1 MREQIVAIYTPESSL
16 ASPGKMIRDMF
27 RDLNASRELS
37 WCLASR
43 DLHAQYR
50 KAFFGFFW
58 VLVLPL
64 ANTVTWIFLS
74 FSGVVFVGETN
85 LPYPAYAF
93 SGTMLWA
100 IFIDAVNAPLLGTMS
115 SQNILAKINFPR
127 EAIVISGV
135 YQTLFNSAIKGG
147 LLLISLPFFGIA
159 FGWHLLLFPFA
170 LLSLIIVGTTIG
182 LLITP
187 VGLLYTDV
195 GKGMAVLMQFLMYLS
210 PTIFAMPSEGCAA
223 TLFLLNPV
231 TPVIVTARD
240 WLAGSAPEYLG
251 HFLVVN
257 AVSLLLLLLV
267 WVVYRLAMPILI
279 ERMSA

>member
-1 MREQIVAIYTPESSL
+1 MRENIVAIYTPESSL
-16 ASPGKMIRDMF
+16 ASPAKMICDML
-27 RDLNASRELS
+27 RDLHASRELS
-37 WCLASR
+37 WRLASR
-43 DLHAQYR
+43 DLRAQYR

-58 VLVLPL
+58 VLILPF
-64 ANTVTWIFLS
+64 ANAVTWIFLS
-74 FSGVVFVGETN
+74 FSGVVLVGETN

-100 IFIDAVNAPLLGTMS
+100 IFIDAVNAPLQGTMA
-115 SQNILAKINFPR
+115 SQNMLAKINFPR

-135 YQTLFNSAIKGG
+135 YQTLCNSAIKGG
-147 LLLISLPFFGIA
+147 LLLVSLPFFGIA
-159 FGWHLLLFPFA
+159 LGWHLLLFPFG

-195 GKGMAVLMQFLMYLS
+195 GKGMPVLMQFLMYLS
-210 PTIFAMPSEGCAA
+210 PTIFAMPREGGAA
-223 TLFLLNPV
+223 TLFLLNPI

-251 HFLVVN
+251 YFLAVN
-257 AVSLLLLLLV
+257 AVALLLLLVV